1 MKKRLLTVLLAVILV
16 MALGTVTAFADE
28 PKELNQENLSTIA
41 TANDSTSSTR
51 YWDIPAGNYKLTG
64 NIILDNTI
72 EKAQYISLR
81 FGEGESTLDLNG
93 YSITSNTMAAITNQ
107 GTLTINDS
115 GVGGTITGTRGI
127 DNYGT
132 LILNSGTIVGTGS
145 THGTIR
151 FRSAGSFTMNGGTV
165 TSNQTNAVYID
176 PECASTITILGGTI
190 GDISMNGGTL
200 TVGSSTVT
208 PSYNIKVGNIKST
221 SNLAANYTLKL
232 YDGIIESI
240 PSSSKASYDPRDPS
254 ALIVRRTT
262 APGGFHFE
270 STEHNG
276 QTYYQLKEN
285 SEPVA
290 HIAGTNYYYLPDAVA
305 ALKEGETL
313 VLEADFEVSDM
324 SEVLNFTVPNVTLNL
339 NGHNITSK
347 SAASPVACSGDASG
361 TFTITNFAGTVASIT
376 ANENQGFAIAD
387 VSARSNT
394 SVTVVIE
401 GNVTVDGVLLR
412 SGARIADTTDNRGLL
427 DYDGSM
433 SDLYAVAIDGE
444 NYIYGGGNI
453 SAIGRDAAASV
464 TAITATL
471 LGDADDGITY
481 GNADVALTVD
491 LDNHVVTSVGNAAV
505 GIPSGAKGTRLT
517 VQNGTV
523 RGGIS
528 AAGASSENC
537 TLTLVGLN
545 MTSNGDAGVAAN
557 GSKSDGLTLTLTNC
571 TLTSTNNSNMTTGVF
586 FPVGKGVL
594 TIENSTITGY
604 NTGVQAYAG
613 TVTIRGADTEI
624 TGSGVSVPNI
634 GDEGN
639 PMATGP
645 IFDGAA
651 VSIIDRNTDYGEFV
665 NISIEGGS
673 FSTETG
679 SGDNGAVHVASE
691 VAGNAGSFEDFKNTN
706 DDGDKIVQVSGG
718 TFTSSV
724 SEYVTDNLKAELY
737 SAADGTYTYYKTTEE
752 ASAAAEPGDVVSG
765 VTETAKYI
773 VKVVYG
779 NGAADTSVTVSSN
792 ATYILPGELVRE
804 GYIFQGWSD
813 GTRTYPAGYSYTVT
827 GNVTFTAV
835 WKADRP
841 VNLPDTHSIDLVV
854 SDGGEA
860 KLSLTNASEGATVT
874 VTVTPDEGY
883 VLDYITVD
891 GERISGT
898 SFTMPDHDVTVRVY
912 FTDGAATLPFT
923 DVASG
928 AWYYDAVAYVYENGL
943 MDGVSDTLFNPDG
956 EMTRAMVWAILAR
969 LDGES
974 VTGDDWAESAREWA
988 VSEGVTDGENPDV
1001 AVTREMLVTML
1012 WRYAG
1017 SPASSYS
1024 LDGWSDAADVS
1035 DWAADAM
1042 AWAIENGIITG
1053 AGEDVLD
1060 AQGGASRAQCAAIL
1074 MRYLEG

>member
-1 MKKRLLTVLLAVILV
+1 MKKRLLTALFAVILV
-16 MALGTVTAFADE
+16 MALGTVTAFADGTIPE
-28 PKELNQENLSTIA
+28 DGGALS
-41 TANDSTSSTR
+41 
-51 YWDIPAGNYKLTG
+51 GNYKLTA
-64 NIILDNTI
+64 NTTVENQLTVAAGATVTI
-72 EKAQYISLR
+72 
-81 FGEGESTLDLNG
+81 DLNG
-93 YSITSNTMAAITNQ
+93 FTLSSSANSAVIKNE
-107 GTLTINDS
+107 GTLTINDNS
-115 GVGGTITGTRGI
+115 TNNGGAITGYRCV

-132 LILNSGTIVGTGS
+132 LTI
-145 THGTIR
+145 
-151 FRSAGSFTMNGGTV
+151 NGGTFTGTNTNIVGGWTGCIFIYADDTSV
-165 TSNQTNAVYID
+165 TVNGGTIKPTNGINAID
-176 PECASTITILGGTI
+176 FKPNAGFDNTLITILGGDI
-190 GDISMNGGTL
+190 GDVALRGIKATL
-200 TVGSSTVT
+200 TVGNETGSSDVSIESIVT
-208 PSYNIKVGNIKST
+208 PATPSNTYTIALNGGTVGVLPQYNNVTYTATNSIIIDD
-221 SNLAANYTLKL
+221 SNCPGGYHFQAVEGGFKLVENTEVVATVDNVEYYYVPDAVKALTDDSTLKL
-232 YDGIIESI
+232 LQDYNIT
-240 PSSSKASYDPRDPS
+240 SSSEIIS
-254 ALIVRRTT
+254 I
-262 APGGFHFE
+262 
-270 STEHNG
+270 
-276 QTYYQLKEN
+276 
-285 SEPVA
+285 
-290 HIAGTNYYYLPDAVA
+290 
-305 ALKEGETL
+305 
-313 VLEADFEVSDM
+313 
-324 SEVLNFTVPNVTLNL
+324 TVPNVTIDLNGNDITVTGDLVQRPITYNGNGAGTLKITNSSKTPSTITPSGSVNAVYAASDTKADVIIGDGVTLVNGIQLGTGARMVINDDNMEMLSNL
-339 NGHNITSK
+339 NNLCTVTLGDTDYVYNSSNLTAISNDAPEGTESIEVTLLGN
-347 SAASPVACSGDASG
+347 AANGIEYAGSIPMTVDL
-361 TFTITNFAGTVASIT
+361 TNFTVGDNISGGNGAAIFIPSTATSEVSLTVENGTVA
-376 ANENQGFAIAD
+376 
-387 VSARSNT
+387 
-394 SVTVVIE
+394 
-401 GNVTVDGVLLR
+401 
-412 SGARIADTTDNRGLL
+412 
-427 DYDGSM
+427 
-433 SDLYAVAIDGE
+433 AVNA
-444 NYIYGGGNI
+444 YP
-453 SAIGRDAAASV
+453 AASV
-464 TAITATL
+464 L
-471 LGDADDGITY
+471 
-481 GNADVALTVD
+481 
-491 LDNHVVTSVGNAAV
+491 
-505 GIPSGAKGTRLT
+505 
-517 VQNGTV
+517 
-523 RGGIS
+523 
-528 AAGASSENC
+528 SENC
-537 TLTLVGLN
+537 TLTLNNIN
-545 MTSNGDAGVAAN
+545 MTTTGDYGVAAD
-557 GSKSDGLTLTLTNC
+557 GSKSDGLKLTLTNC
-571 TLTSTNNSNMTTGVF
+571 TLTSTNDSNMTTGIF

-613 TVTIRGADTEI
+613 TVIIKGNQTVI
-624 TGSGVSVPNI
+624 TGSGEFIENI
-634 GDEGN
+634 DNGEV
-639 PMATGP
+639 METGP
-645 IFDGAA
+645 IFDGSA

-665 NISIEGGS
+665 NINIEGGS

-679 SGDNGAVHVASE
+679 SGENGAVHVASE
-691 VAGNAGSFEDFKNTN
+691 VEGNPGSFEDFKNTN

-724 SEYVTDNLKAELY
+724 SEYVADNLKAELY

-765 VTETAKYI
+765 VTETAKYS

-792 ATYILPGELVRE
+792 ATYILPGEPVRE

-827 GNVTFTAV
+827 GNVIFTAV

-874 VTVTPDEGY
+874 VTATPDEGY

-928 AWYYDAVAYVYENGL
+928 AWYYDAVVYVYENGL

-988 VSEGVTDGENPDV
+988 MSEGVTDGENPDV

-1042 AWAIENGIITG
+1042 AWAIEKGSITG
-1053 AGEDVLD
+1053 AGDDVLD

>member
-1 MKKRLLTVLLAVILV
+1 MKKRLLTVLFAVILV
-16 MALGTVTAFADE
+16 MTLGTVTAFADGTI
-28 PKELNQENLSTIA
+28 PKDGGELAS
-41 TANDSTSSTR
+41 
-51 YWDIPAGNYKLTG
+51 GNYQLEADTTVTNQLKVAAGATV
-64 NIILDNTI
+64 TI
-72 EKAQYISLR
+72 
-81 FGEGESTLDLNG
+81 DLNG
-93 YSITSNTMAAITNQ
+93 FTLSGGENVTGAVISNR
-107 GTLTINDS
+107 GTLTIKDTSPEVDGKIS
-115 GVGGTITGTRGI
+115 GPGGI
-127 DNYGT
+127 DNYSE
-132 LILNSGTIVGTGS
+132 LILECGTIESTDSVYNAVQFSADGT
-145 THGTIR
+145 
-151 FRSAGSFTMNGGTV
+151 FTMNGGTISAP
-165 TSNQTNAVYID
+165 TSSIGKA
-176 PECASTITILGGTI
+176 
-190 GDISMNGGTL
+190 GDISATINIYGGNVGGFNLLPKFNL
-200 TVGSSTVT
+200 TVGATDINHSEI
-208 PSYNIKVGNIKST
+208 YVGKLNRVWGT
-221 SNLAANYTLKL
+221 SNVIINL
-232 YDGIIESI
+232 YSGIIESL
-240 PSSSKASYDPRDPS
+240 PS
-254 ALIVRRTT
+254 ASSGITYNDNPTALIANNTPVPSGYHYETT
-262 APGGFHFE
+262 
-270 STEHNG
+270 TYNG
-276 QTYYQLKEN
+276 QTYYQLEKN

-290 HIAGTNYYYLPDAVA
+290 YIGDTSYYYLPDAVA
-305 ALKEGETL
+305 ALKEEDTL
-313 VLEADFEVSDM
+313 VLDADFEVGDT
-324 SEVLNFTVPNVTLNL
+324 SEVLNFTVPNVTLDL
-339 NGHNITSK
+339 KGHNITST
-347 SAASPVACSGDASG
+347 SAASPVACSGAASG
-361 TFTITNFAGTVASIT
+361 TFTIKNSAGTTASIT
-376 ANENQGFAIAD
+376 ANENQNFEIAA

-401 GNVTVDGVLLR
+401 DNVTVGGVLLR
-412 SGARIADTTDNRGLL
+412 SGARIADTDANRELL
-427 DYDGSM
+427 NYDGSM
-433 SDLYAVAIDGE
+433 SNLYAVTIDGTE
-444 NYIYGGGNI
+444 YIYGGGNI
-453 SAIGRDAAASV
+453 SAIGIDAASAGV
-464 TAITATL
+464 TDITATL

-481 GNADVALTVD
+481 GNTAVALTVD
-491 LDNHVVTSVGNAAV
+491 LDSHVVTSVGNAAV

-537 TLTLVGLN
+537 ILTLVDLN

-557 GSKSDGLTLTLTNC
+557 GSVSDGLNLTLTNC
-571 TLTSTNNSNMTTGVF
+571 TLTSTNNSNMTTGIF
-586 FPVGKGVL
+586 FPVGNGVL

-613 TVTIRGADTEI
+613 TVTIKGNKTVI
-624 TGSGVSVPNI
+624 TGSGEFIENI
-634 GDEGN
+634 DNGEV
-639 PMATGP
+639 METGP
-645 IFDGAA
+645 IFDGSA
-651 VSIIDRNTDYGEFV
+651 VSIIDRNTDYGKFV
-665 NISIEGGS
+665 NISIEGGTFRTDAS
-673 FSTETG
+673 NAA
-679 SGDNGAVHVASE
+679 NGAVHVARE
-691 VAGNAGSFEDFKNTN
+691 DPDETGRFEEFNNNKEDGS
-706 DDGDKIVQVSGG
+706 KIVRVSGG

-724 SEYVTDNLKAELY
+724 SEYVTDDLKAELY

-792 ATYILPGELVRE
+792 ATYILPGEPVRE

-827 GNVTFTAV
+827 GNVIFTAV

-891 GERISGT
+891 GERITGT

-928 AWYYDAVAYVYENGL
+928 AWYYDAVVYVYENGL

-988 VSEGVTDGENPDV
+988 VSEGVSDGENPDM

-1042 AWAIENGIITG
+1042 AWAIEKGSITG
-1053 AGEDVLD
+1053 AGDDVLD

>member
-16 MALGTVTAFADE
+16 MALGTVTAFADG
-28 PKELNQENLSTIA
+28 T
-41 TANDSTSSTR
+41 
-51 YWDIPAGNYKLTG
+51 IPANGGALSGEYKLTE
-64 NIILDNTI
+64 NTTVTSQLTVAAGTPVTI
-72 EKAQYISLR
+72 
-81 FGEGESTLDLNG
+81 DLNG
-93 YSITSNTMAAITNQ
+93 FTLSLSANSAVIKNEGKLTINDSSTNNGGAITGYRCVDNY
-107 GTLTINDS
+107 GTLTIN
-115 GVGGTITGTRGI
+115 GGTFTGTNTAVGWSGCIFICSDNTSVTINEGTIKPDNDVSAI
-127 DNYGT
+127 DFNSIAQMNGFSNTSITTLGGDIGDVALKGKKAT
-132 LILNSGTIVGTGS
+132 LIVGNETGS
-145 THGTIR
+145 SDVSIESIVTPAVT
-151 FRSAGSFTMNGGTV
+151 SATLSNTYTVALNGGTV
-165 TSNQTNAVYID
+165 GVLPQYNNVTYTATNSIITDDSNC
-176 PECASTITILGGTI
+176 PGGYHFESVDGGFKLVENTEVVATI
-190 GDISMNGGTL
+190 GEENYYYVPDAVKAL
-200 TVGSSTVT
+200 ADGS
-208 PSYNIKVGNIKST
+208 
-221 SNLAANYTLKL
+221 TLKL
-232 YDGIIESI
+232 LQDYNIT
-240 PSSSKASYDPRDPS
+240 SSSEIIS
-254 ALIVRRTT
+254 I
-262 APGGFHFE
+262 
-270 STEHNG
+270 
-276 QTYYQLKEN
+276 
-285 SEPVA
+285 
-290 HIAGTNYYYLPDAVA
+290 
-305 ALKEGETL
+305 
-313 VLEADFEVSDM
+313 
-324 SEVLNFTVPNVTLNL
+324 TVPNVTIDLNGNDITVTGDLVQRPITYNGNGAGTLKITNSNVTPSTITPSGSVNAVYAASDTKVDVTIGDGVTLMNGIQLGTGARMVINDDNMAMLSNL
-339 NGHNITSK
+339 NNLCTVTLGGTEYVYNSSNLTAIANDAPEGTESIEVTLLGNAANGIEYAGSIPMTVDLANFSVGDNISGGNG
-347 SAASPVACSGDASG
+347 AAIFIPSTATEVSL
-361 TFTITNFAGTVASIT
+361 TVENGTVA
-376 ANENQGFAIAD
+376 
-387 VSARSNT
+387 
-394 SVTVVIE
+394 
-401 GNVTVDGVLLR
+401 
-412 SGARIADTTDNRGLL
+412 
-427 DYDGSM
+427 
-433 SDLYAVAIDGE
+433 AVNA
-444 NYIYGGGNI
+444 YP
-453 SAIGRDAAASV
+453 AASV
-464 TAITATL
+464 L
-471 LGDADDGITY
+471 
-481 GNADVALTVD
+481 
-491 LDNHVVTSVGNAAV
+491 
-505 GIPSGAKGTRLT
+505 
-517 VQNGTV
+517 
-523 RGGIS
+523 
-528 AAGASSENC
+528 SENC
-537 TLTLVGLN
+537 TLTLNNIN
-545 MTSNGDAGVAAN
+545 MTTTGDYGVAAN